1 MLEQAIKKID
11 KELKEFNAGS
21 KETAVSR
28 YVADT
33 LKSFCIQEPEFA
45 QAIVQNDK
53 TLSDCCKEIM
63 KGVGQAISDIEVYR
77 RAVQFYFPGS
87 DIRTNMRINLCA
99 SVESERVD
107 NIINL
112 SLDDLID

>member
-53 TLSDCCKEIM
+53 TLSDCCKEM
-63 KGVGQAISDIEVYR
+63 KGVGQAISISKSTAGRYSSISRV
-77 RAVQFYFPGS
+77 
-87 DIRTNMRINLCA
+87 RTSGRIC
-99 SVESERVD
+99 ESTSGICRIERVD